1 MGKMVI
7 ILAESGNKSGI
18 PLIYFVIAAVVL
30 LVAGY
35 FLLRRKK

>member
-7 ILAESGNKSGI
+7 ILAESGSKSGI
-18 PLIYFVIAAVVL
+18 PLIYIVIATVVL

-35 FLLRRKK
+35 FLLRKKK